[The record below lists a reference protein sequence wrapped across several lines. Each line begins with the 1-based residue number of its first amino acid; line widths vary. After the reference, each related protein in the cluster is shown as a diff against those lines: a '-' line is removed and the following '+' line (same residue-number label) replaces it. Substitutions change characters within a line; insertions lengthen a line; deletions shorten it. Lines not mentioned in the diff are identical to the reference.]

1 MLERSAKSDDSDA
14 RWIVRENLGKNRL
27 QRLDPQRV
35 AEAESREDAEQQR
48 AGWVHERTHPA

>member
-35 AEAESREDAEQQR
+35 ADLLGVLGNR
-48 AGWVHERTHPA
+48 ARG